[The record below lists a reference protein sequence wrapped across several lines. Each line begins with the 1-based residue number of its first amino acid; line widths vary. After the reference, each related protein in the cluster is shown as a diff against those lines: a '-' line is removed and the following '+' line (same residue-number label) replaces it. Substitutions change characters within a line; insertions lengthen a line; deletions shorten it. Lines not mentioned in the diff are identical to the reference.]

1 MRIITPYWPN
11 RRMST
16 QLFDEM
22 DRMLETFAAVPTAE
36 NTERTLSPAWET
48 SEADN
53 HFLLSM
59 ELPGFKKE
67 HINIELHGQ
76 TLTISGE
83 RKREDKVTGRF
94 TRSFTLPNTVEAGK
108 IEAHHEDGI
117 LSLYLPKTPVAKA
130 QKIEIHTQ
138 KGGFFEKLLGSRT
151 VSNPETAPEPSH

>member
-22 DRMLETFAAVPTAE
+22 DRMLETFSAVPTAE

-67 HINIELHGQ
+67 NINIELHGQ

-83 RKREDKVTGRF
+83 RKREDKVMGRF

-151 VSNPETAPEPSH
+151 VSNPETASEPSH